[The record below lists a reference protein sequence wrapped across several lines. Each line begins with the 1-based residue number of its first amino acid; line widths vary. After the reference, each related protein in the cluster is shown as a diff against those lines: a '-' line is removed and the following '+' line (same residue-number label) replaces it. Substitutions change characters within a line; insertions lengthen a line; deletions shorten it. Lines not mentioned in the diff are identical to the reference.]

1 MVDSF
6 GHTFVIRNLK
16 MVYEF
21 NGMRPTVH
29 ASAYVH
35 PTASVIGNVQV
46 GRNVYIGP
54 GACIRGDWGRI
65 IIKDGCNVQENCTIH
80 QFPGTTVTLH
90 EFAHVGHGAI
100 VHGAN
105 LMRNC
110 LIGMNAVL
118 MDDAVIGE
126 ESIVG
131 ALCFVPTGMI
141 IPARKIVVGNPARIV
156 KDVTDE
162 MAEWKTEGT
171 RLYQAHPLECHHSMH
186 ELSSNQ
192 YQTTDDIPE
201 LDPYSG
207 IQMPIIDTWKK
218 ERSK

>member
-1 MVDSF
+1 M
-6 GHTFVIRNLK
+6 I
-16 MVYEF
+16 YEF

-29 ASAYVH
+29 VSSFVH
-35 PTASVIGNVQV
+35 PLASVIGNVQI

-65 IIKDGCNVQENCTIH
+65 VIKDGCNVQENCTIH
-80 QFPGTTVTLH
+80 QFPGTTVILH

-118 MDDAVIGE
+118 MDDAVVGK

-141 IPARKIVVGNPARIV
+141 IPDRKIVVGNPARIV

-171 RLYQAHPLECHHSMH
+171 RLYQAHPRECHQTMRQLADTDYLTEG
-186 ELSSNQ
+186 EL
-192 YQTTDDIPE
+192 PE
-201 LDPYSG
+201 QDPYAGLQISS
-207 IQMPIIDTWKK
+207 IDTWKNQ
-218 ERSK
+218 RSR